1 MKILQIANYTEGV
14 GGISVQVKL
23 QRDKLRGEGLICDTI
38 STKGSM
44 VTRCKAIYELF
55 TRGRGYDV
63 FHIHACSG
71 RGFLPAVLGIS
82 IGRLLKKH
90 IILTYHGGGAE
101 RFFQSRHGIVKFF
114 LSRTSENIVLSAFI
128 GKVFDRF
135 GIKYSVIPNI
145 VELNETVFRIRP
157 EIMPKFICLRSFY
170 ETYNIKCALRAFQIV
185 QSEYSDA
192 SLTLLGDGPLRSECE
207 QFVNENHLKN
217 VIFAGQIPNGA
228 IFDYLDKADIM
239 VSSSRFDNMPVSI
252 LEGFN
257 AGLLVIASNVGG
269 VPYMVNHRIDG
280 LLFED
285 DNPKDM
291 AEQMLYALSHQNHVG
306 MMIQNA
312 RKHLKDYSWEQLR
325 DRYLGLYRMN

>member
-44 VTRCKAIYELF
+44 VARCKAICELL
-55 TRGRGYDV
+55 TSGREYDV
-63 FHIHACSG
+63 FHIHACSD
-71 RGFLPAVLGIS
+71 RGFLPAVLGVS
-82 IGRLLKKH
+82 IGRLLKKR
-90 IILTYHGGGAE
+90 IVLTYHGGGAE
-101 RFFQSRHGIVKFF
+101 RFFRKRHRFVKFF
-114 LSRTSENIVLSAFI
+114 LSRTSENIVLSVFI
-128 GKVFDRF
+128 GKIFDRF
-135 GIKYSVIPNI
+135 GFKYSVIPNI
-145 VELNETVFRIRP
+145 VELDETVFRIRP
-157 EIMPKFICLRSFY
+157 EIMPKFISLRSFY
-170 ETYNIKCALRAFQIV
+170 ETYNIKCSLKAFQIV
-185 QSEYSDA
+185 QSKYPDA
-192 SLTLLGDGPLRSECE
+192 SLTLLGDGPLRPECE

-228 IFDYLDKADIM
+228 IFDYLDSADIM

-257 AGLLVIASNVGG
+257 AGLLVIASDVGG
-269 VPYMVNHRIDG
+269 VPYLVSHRING

-291 AEQMLYALSHQNHVG
+291 ADQMLYALSHQDHVG
-306 MMIQNA
+306 IMIQKA
-312 RKHLKDYSWEQLR
+312 RKDLKEYSWEQLR
-325 DRYLGLYRMN
+325 DRYLSLYSTN